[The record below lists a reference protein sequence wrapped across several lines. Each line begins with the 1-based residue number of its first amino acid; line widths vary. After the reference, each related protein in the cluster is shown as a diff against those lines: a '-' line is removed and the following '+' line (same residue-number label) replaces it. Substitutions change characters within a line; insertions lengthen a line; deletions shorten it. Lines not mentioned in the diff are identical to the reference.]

1 MGDRW
6 FEASMFLQCYYST
19 FHFFSYIL
27 PKGPVLGPTLNAGV
41 AQQAEQLMCN
51 QQVDGS
57 IPFASSIEIK
67 INVHFVFPF
76 IFLLM
81 SQRFPLAFAFMCL
94 KLQYYCCIMQKGE

>member
-1 MGDRW
+1 
-6 FEASMFLQCYYST
+6 MFLQCYYGT

-41 AQQAEQLMCN
+41 AQQAEQLICN

-57 IPFASSIEIK
+57 IPFASSMVINTVIVD

-76 IFLLM
+76 IFLLL
-81 SQRFPLAFAFMCL
+81 SQRNLRWLLLFYSKNFNIIFALCRRENI
-94 KLQYYCCIMQKGE
+94 K